1 MEPIQIESG
10 RPVPQADASL
20 VDAQA
25 LERALKAAIAGEV
38 RFDRISRALYSTDA
52 SVYQIEPLGVVI
64 ARNRDDII
72 TTVRL
77 CHEFR
82 CPLTIRGG
90 GTSQAGQAV
99 GGGVILDTS
108 KYINRVLD
116 VDVERRTARVEPG
129 IVLDELNAQLKPHNL
144 RFAPDIS
151 TASRAT
157 LGGMMANNSA
167 GARSVLYGI
176 TLHHVLEQHVVFA
189 DGSVAHLKDLTPSE
203 LDAACAENSIYGQGC
218 RTVRDLAAA
227 YAAEIDRRYPKLLRR
242 VAGYNLNE
250 FARRDQPFNLSR
262 LMVGSEGTL
271 GVVLEAT
278 VKLVPLPTAKAVMA
292 IEFAGLLEALEA
304 APLILRH
311 GPSAVEV
318 MDKFILDYTKQN
330 AELQRKRQAFIAGDP
345 GALLCVEFYAED
357 AAELPARLQALEAD
371 LTSHGYG
378 YRYFHALD
386 LPAQAG
392 IWSVREAGLGLSMAM
407 KDDNKSLSF
416 VEDTAVEPA
425 RLRDFIDRF
434 LHLVRAHGTSAGVYA
449 HASVGCLHVRPV
461 VNLKTEAGV
470 RAFESLANAVSD
482 LVLEFGGALSGEHGD
497 GLVRSPFMRKMF
509 GPVLYE
515 AFREIKR
522 TFDPHGILN
531 PGKIVDAPPLT
542 ANLRYGPTYRS
553 HAPQT
558 WFDYSAWGGM
568 SGAVEMCSG
577 LGACRKT
584 LDGTMCPSYMATRE
598 EAHSTRG
605 RANTLRLVMA
615 GRLDESGLGDEGV
628 REVLDLCLECRAC
641 KAECPVGVDVARFK
655 SEFLADY
662 WQRHGTPLR
671 ARALGHV
678 HALSRWASRVPGAAN
693 ALVGSGIVRSLNAR
707 LLGLHPDRPL
717 PRWAHHTLQAQWA
730 RDPARPPEPEGSRR
744 AWLFNDTFTN
754 YFHPEIGLA
763 AREVLEAAGVT
774 AGLAANVCCGR
785 PLISQGLLQ
794 EARELAARNTKYL
807 SSLVG
812 RALPGA
818 PGGPDRVRPTIV
830 FLEPSCL
837 SAMREDV
844 PALLRGEQQQ
854 QARQIADA
862 CLSFEEFVE
871 RRAGAADGR
880 GVPLREGPA
889 RVLLHGHCHQKSMG
903 GVAPAKALL
912 ARIPGATVTDLD
924 AGCCGMAGSF
934 GYAREHFDVS
944 RQIGERRLLPAA
956 RRLADGE
963 ILVAAGT
970 SCRQQVAD
978 FTGVRALHP
987 AELLQSLL

>member
-1 MEPIQIESG
+1 MPIAIEPG
-10 RPVPQADASL
+10 RPVPQADVSR
-20 VDAQA
+20 VDAA
-25 LERALKAAIAGEV
+25 GLERALRGAIAGEV
-38 RFDRISRALYSTDA
+38 RFDRVSRALYSTDA
-52 SVYQIEPLGVVI
+52 SVYQIEPLGVVV

-72 TTVRL
+72 ATVRL
-77 CHEFR
+77 CDEFR
-82 CPLTIRGG
+82 CPLTLRGG

-99 GGGVILDTS
+99 GSGIILDTS
-108 KYINRVLD
+108 KYVNRLLEVD
-116 VDVERRTARVEPG
+116 VDRRIARVEPG

-176 TLHHVLEQHVVFA
+176 TLHHVLEQEVVFA
-189 DGSVAHLKDLTPSE
+189 DGTVTRLRDLSTPE
-203 LDAACAENSIYGQGC
+203 LDAACADDSIFGRGC
-218 RTVRDLAAA
+218 QVVRRLARECAE
-227 YAAEIDRRYPKLLRR
+227 EIDRHYPKLLRR

-250 FARRDQPFNLSR
+250 FARADQPFNLSR

-278 VKLVPLPTAKAVMA
+278 VRLVPLPKAKAVMA
-292 IEFAGLLEALEA
+292 IEFAELLEALQA

-311 GPSAVEV
+311 SPSAVEV

-330 AELQRKRQAFIAGDP
+330 AELQRRRQTFISGDP
-345 GALLCVEFYAED
+345 GALLCVEFYADRPED
-357 AAELPARLQALEAD
+357 LPPRLQALEQH
-371 LTSHGYG
+371 LSSNNLG

-386 LPAQAG
+386 PAAQAR

-416 VEDTAVEPA
+416 VEDTAVAPE
-425 RLRDFIDRF
+425 RLRDYIDRF
-434 LHLVRAHGTSAGVYA
+434 LQIVRAHGTSAGVYA

-470 RAFESLANAVSD
+470 RTFESLATAISD

-497 GLVRSPFMRKMF
+497 GYVRSPFMRKMF
-509 GPVLYE
+509 GPVLYD
-515 AFREIKR
+515 AFREIKT

-531 PGKIVDAPPLT
+531 PGKIVDAPPLVS
-542 ANLRYGPTYRS
+542 NLRYGPAYRS
-553 HAPQT
+553 TAPQT

-584 LDGTMCPSYMATRE
+584 LDGTMCPSYMATKE

-628 REVLDLCLECRAC
+628 RDVLDLCLECRAC

-662 WQRHGTPLR
+662 WKRHGTPLH

-678 HALSRWASRVPGAAN
+678 HALSVWASRMPGVAN
-693 ALVGSGIVRSLNAR
+693 ALINSAPVRALNTR
-707 LLGLHPDRPL
+707 LLGIHPERAL
-717 PRWAHHTLQAQWA
+717 PRWATRTLAAQWLERSA
-730 RDPARPPEPEGSRR
+730 VGQVPPESESVAGGPVT
-744 AWLFNDTFTN
+744 AWIFNDTFTN

-763 AREVLEAAGVT
+763 ARKVIEATGT
-774 AGLAANVCCGR
+774 SIGLAANVCCGR
-785 PLISQGLLQ
+785 PLISKGLLK
-794 EARELAARNTKYL
+794 EARELASDNTRL
-807 SSLVG
+807 LRSSEG
-812 RALPGA
+812 R
-818 PGGPDRVRPTIV
+818 IV

-837 SAMREDV
+837 SAIREDV
-844 PALLRGEQQQ
+844 PALLRGEEQQ
-854 QARQIADA
+854 QALRVAER
-862 CLSFEEFVE
+862 CVSFEEFL
-871 RRAGAADGR
+871 GR
-880 GVPLREGPA
+880 PEGRPLPIKGGPA
-889 RVLLHGHCHQKSMG
+889 RILLHGHCHQKSMG
-903 GVAPAKALL
+903 GLPPAKALL
-912 ARIPGATVTDLD
+912 ERIPGTTVTDLD

-944 RQIGERRLLPAA
+944 RAIGERRLLPAA
-956 RRLADGE
+956 RALKPDE
-963 ILVAAGT
+963 VLVAAGT
-970 SCRQQVAD
+970 SCRQQVSD

-987 AELLQSLL
+987 AELLATLLTESPRSSPKD

>member
-1 MEPIQIESG
+1 MGPIQIESG
-10 RPVPQADASL
+10 RPVPQADATR
-20 VDAQA
+20 VDAHA
-25 LERALKAAIAGEV
+25 LERALKTAIDGEV
-38 RFDRISRALYSTDA
+38 RFDRVSRALYSTDA
-52 SVYQIEPLGVVI
+52 SVYQIEPLGVVV

-82 CPLTIRGG
+82 CPLTLRGG

-108 KYINRVLD
+108 KHVNRLLD

-129 IVLDELNAQLKPHNL
+129 IVLDELNSRLKPHNL

-176 TLHHVLEQHVVFA
+176 TLHHVLEQQVVFA
-189 DGSVAHLKDLTPSE
+189 DGSVAHLKDLTPPE
-203 LDAACAENSIYGQGC
+203 LDAACAENSIHGRGC

-227 YAAEIDRRYPKLLRR
+227 HAAEIDRRYPKLLRR

-250 FARRDQPFNLSR
+250 FARTDQPFNLSR

-278 VKLVPLPTAKAVMA
+278 VRLVPLPNAKAVMA
-292 IEFAGLLEALEA
+292 IEFAELLEALEA

-330 AELQRKRQAFIAGDP
+330 AELQRKRQAFISGDP
-345 GALLCVEFYAED
+345 GALLCVEFYAEN
-357 AAELPARLQALEAD
+357 AAELPPRLRALEAD

-386 LPAQAG
+386 VTAQAG

-434 LHLVRAHGTSAGVYA
+434 LHIVRAHGTSAGVYA

-470 RAFESLANAVSD
+470 RTFESMANAVSD

-509 GPVLYE
+509 GPVLYD

-542 ANLRYGPTYRS
+542 ANLRYGAAYRTRTP
-553 HAPQT
+553 HT

-577 LGACRKT
+577 LGVCRKT

-605 RANTLRLVMA
+605 RANTLRLAIA
-615 GRLDESGLGDEGV
+615 GRLQESGLGDEGV

-678 HALSRWASRVPGAAN
+678 HALSRWASRMPSVAN
-693 ALVGSGIVRSLNAR
+693 ALIGSRSVRSLNAR

-717 PRWAHHTLQAQWA
+717 PRWAPRTL
-730 RDPARPPEPEGSRR
+730 RDRWGSESRSFR
-744 AWLFNDTFTN
+744 LEAEATSWLFNDTFTN

-763 AREVLEAAGVT
+763 ARDVLRAAGASV
-774 AGLAANVCCGR
+774 ALADNICCGR
-785 PLISQGLLQ
+785 PLISQGLLK
-794 EARELAARNTKYL
+794 EARDLAARNTRIL
-807 SSLVG
+807 SSLVNPAEAG
-812 RALPGA
+812 LH
-818 PGGPDRVRPTIV
+818 DLKIV

-844 PALLRGEQQQ
+844 PALLRGEDQQ
-854 QARQIADA
+854 QARRIADA
-862 CLSFEEFVE
+862 CVSFEEFIGG
-871 RRAGAADGR
+871 RAAGGHPL
-880 GVPLREGPA
+880 PLRSGPA
-889 RVLLHGHCHQKSMG
+889 RVVLHGHCHQKSMG
-903 GVAPAKALL
+903 GVAAATALL
-912 ARIPGATVTDLD
+912 AAIPGAIVADLD

-956 RRLADGE
+956 RTLSQGDV
-963 ILVAAGT
+963 LVAAGT